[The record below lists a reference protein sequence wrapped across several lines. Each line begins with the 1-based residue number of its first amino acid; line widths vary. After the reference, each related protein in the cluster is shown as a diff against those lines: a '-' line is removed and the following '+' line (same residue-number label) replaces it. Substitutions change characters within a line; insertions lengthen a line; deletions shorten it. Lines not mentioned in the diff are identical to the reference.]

1 MGSISIS
8 SPSVVP
14 TTGTGATATL
24 TINTSGLSQGC
35 YLFTVRAHGTNSDG
49 QPVTHLETV
58 RFTVGTSTGSGQYV
72 DIIGFAVFEVDTIG
86 SNSISG
92 HAVSGIYS
100 DPHDQGL
107 RRAQRSRLQPWS

>member
-1 MGSISIS
+1 M
-8 SPSVVP
+8 PA
-14 TTGTGATATL
+14 TGTGATSTL

-35 YLFTVRAHGTNSDG
+35 YLFTLRAHGTNSDG

-58 RFTVGTSTGSGQYV
+58 RFTVAASTGSGQYV
-72 DIIGFAVFEVDTIG
+72 DIIGFAVFEIDAVG

-92 HAVSGIYS
+92 HAVSGIYA